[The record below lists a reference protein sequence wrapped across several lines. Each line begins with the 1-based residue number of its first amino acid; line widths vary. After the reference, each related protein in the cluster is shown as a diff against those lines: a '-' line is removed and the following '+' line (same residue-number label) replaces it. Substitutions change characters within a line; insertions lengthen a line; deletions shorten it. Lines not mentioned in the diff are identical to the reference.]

1 MAVDLALVAGSLG
14 AAHVVK
20 GSLPDQTLSPGR
32 RMEDDTESVKLR
44 DTFRVEHRQL
54 NLLEGFALS

>member
-1 MAVDLALVAGSLG
+1 
-14 AAHVVK
+14 
-20 GSLPDQTLSPGR
+20 
-32 RMEDDTESVKLR
+32 MEDDTESVKLR